1 MPAYNEAA
9 TVGIAVKRVLDIRY
23 PCDVEVVVVDDGS
36 ADNTS
41 EVLASID
48 DQRVTIAE
56 HPVNRGKGAAVR
68 TAAGLATGDYLVIF
82 DADLEYSPDDILGL
96 LTPVTRGDAEVVYG
110 IRKFGASTAHSFWF
124 VIGNRVNTFTANAL
138 FNTWISDLH
147 TCLKLLPA
155 SLFRELPLTENRFGL
170 DTELTA
176 MLLARGVRPYE
187 VPITYKARSREE
199 GKKLT
204 WGDGLVATKI
214 LLRVRL
220 RKALTDRRARMRGLW
235 HRAVDLTPSFAPL
248 RRRPGGCVARPLAV
262 RDGRHALPRW
272 PGWPPGETRRR
283 SQVLLGLID
292 RVGRRRRR
300 VGTRRRRVVRR
311 AVHLR
316 LDFFLLLFR
325 VGCFLACS
333 LFVPMITHPLSLS
346 KPTSE

>member
-1 MPAYNEAA
+1 LKLSILMPAYNEAA

-36 ADNTS
+36 ADNTG

-48 DQRVTIAE
+48 DRRVTIAE

-155 SLFRELPLTENRFGL
+155 SLFRELPLTENR
-170 DTELTA
+170 
-176 MLLARGVRPYE
+176 
-187 VPITYKARSREE
+187 
-199 GKKLT
+199 
-204 WGDGLVATKI
+204 
-214 LLRVRL
+214 
-220 RKALTDRRARMRGLW
+220 TDRHAAGPGR
-235 HRAVDLTPSFAPL
+235 APL
-248 RRRPGGCVARPLAV
+248 RGADHLQGPQPGGRQETHLGRRPGGHEDPPPRPAAQGAH
-262 RDGRHALPRW
+262 RPPR
-272 PGWPPGETRRR
+272 PDAGG
-283 SQVLLGLID
+283 SGI
-292 RVGRRRRR
+292 
-300 VGTRRRRVVRR
+300 
-311 AVHLR
+311 A
-316 LDFFLLLFR
+316 
-325 VGCFLACS
+325 
-333 LFVPMITHPLSLS
+333 PL
-346 KPTSE
+346 T